1 MRFCL
6 IMSLSFFLFL
16 FWTQSILGA
25 RMSDFEM
32 MEVKLGDDLGV
43 KPGQKEVDDGTLKTV
58 LEGVKKNNPN
68 SIYFYGLFK
77 LYGISL
83 PQDEEVAA
91 EMFRKGADLEHQES
105 MTAYAVMLL
114 NGQGVKEDRSRAM
127 HYFRKAVNKGDMNAH
142 WLLGKTILEDERI
155 QPPPEVETSDTPI
168 PIPPMT
174 LALHKEAFE
183 LFQKAADAGLK
194 EGRHYLGLMY
204 EYGYG
209 CQQNFEAAIE
219 QYQRASNQDYFESTY
234 NLALMYAYGRA
245 PKQDFRKALSLLER
259 GARAEH
265 AQSIYYMGV
274 FKMYG
279 YGCEPDYER
288 ALNWFE
294 RAAGMDDF
302 RISEQ
307 AARAAKELRTLM
319 SGAEAANDQ
328 LIADYERRAQ
338 EL

>member
-142 WLLGKTILEDERI
+142 W
-155 QPPPEVETSDTPI
+155 
-168 PIPPMT
+168 
-174 LALHKEAFE
+174 
-183 LFQKAADAGLK
+183 
-194 EGRHYLGLMY
+194 
-204 EYGYG
+204 
-209 CQQNFEAAIE
+209 
-219 QYQRASNQDYFESTY
+219 
-234 NLALMYAYGRA
+234 
-245 PKQDFRKALSLLER
+245 
-259 GARAEH
+259 RAE
-265 AQSIYYMGV
+265 YYSL
-274 FKMYG
+274 KKNWSHIT
-279 YGCEPDYER
+279 
-288 ALNWFE
+288 ALEKKTGN
-294 RAAGMDDF
+294 
-302 RISEQ
+302 I
-307 AARAAKELRTLM
+307 THV
-319 SGAEAANDQ
+319 
-328 LIADYERRAQ
+328 
-338 EL
+338 